1 MRKALLLSLLSLPA
15 FAAITTKKVA
25 YELDKTKFEGVL
37 VYDDAAGNK
46 PGLLLVPNWLGI
58 TDANLEQA
66 KLVAGRGY
74 TVFVADT
81 YGAANRPTMETAG
94 KASDALKQ
102 NRKLLRSRV
111 KKALDVF
118 LAQKGI
124 PLDATKI
131 GAIGFCFGG
140 TAALELARDGAKL
153 AGVAAFHAGLGS
165 PTPADAKNIKG
176 KILAM
181 QGADDPY
188 VPADEVAA
196 FQKEMR
202 DAKTIDWQLVQFGN
216 TVHSYTDVDAKM
228 AGQAE
233 YNPTSAKRAY
243 ALMDTFFA
251 EAFATK

>member
-15 FAAITTKKVA
+15 FAAITTRKVP
-25 YELDKTKFEGVL
+25 YELDKVKLEGVL

-46 PGLLLVPNWLGI
+46 PGVLLVPNWLGI
-58 TDANLEQA
+58 NDANLEQA
-66 KLVAGRGY
+66 RLVAGRGY
-74 TVFVADT
+74 TVFVADV
-81 YGAANRPTMETAG
+81 YGVTNRPTMETAG
-94 KASDALKQ
+94 KASTALKD

-111 KKALDVF
+111 KKALEVF
-118 LAQKGI
+118 LAQKSI

-140 TAALELARDGAKL
+140 TAALELARDGAKVQ
-153 AGVAAFHAGLGS
+153 GVAVFHAGLGS
-165 PTPADAKNIKG
+165 PTPADAKKIKG
-176 KILAM
+176 KVLAM

-196 FQKEMR
+196 FEKEMR
-202 DAKTIDWQLVQFGN
+202 EAKVDWELVQFGN
-216 TVHSYTDVDAKM
+216 TVHSFTDVDAKM
-228 AGQAE
+228 KGEAE

-243 ALMDTFFA
+243 ALMDAFFA